1 MRALVVFFGIV
12 LFGATVNAQYDYNDE
27 YGSSSYGP
35 DRYFYDEDFDWRWD
49 IRVRISDGIDNGSLT
64 RREADRLY
72 NKLERIE
79 RKEYAYQS
87 DGFLSAFEQDEIWED
102 VVDLNRLIGI
112 ELRDWD
118 RTYYGYSARG
128 LSYRGYSPWYFGNT
142 YDFYRFDR
150 RGYGSISFGYRPRA
164 FYPHNHVYYRNRS
177 YTSNWNQRNNN
188 WNRNDNWDS
197 DRSWNKGNS
206 NRDWNNSNNRSRT
219 EDRNNNRN
227 NIESRG
233 SKSSDNRN
241 NSGNWGNGNSRSNN
255 PSNSTPRSN
264 NPSNSSPRSNGPSN
278 SSPRSN
284 SPNTTSER
292 SSRSEAPSTSS
303 RGRENN
309 RREEILTPR
318 PSTKSSDNGSS
329 RGSGSRSLPD
339 RGKTNDS
346 GRRGNNF

>member
-1 MRALVVFFGIV
+1 MRALVVFFGLI
-12 LFGATVNAQYDYNDE
+12 LFGATATAQYDYNDE
-27 YGSSSYGP
+27 YGTSYDGP
-35 DRYFYDEDFDWRWD
+35 DRYFYDENFDWRWD
-49 IRVRISDGIDNGSLT
+49 VRVRISDGIDNGSLT

-128 LSYRGYSPWYFGNT
+128 LSYRGYSPWYFGNS

-164 FYPHNHVYYRNRS
+164 FFPHNHVYYRNRS
-177 YTSNWNQRNNN
+177 YTSNWSHRNNN
-188 WNRNDNWDS
+188 WNRNDNWDR
-197 DRSWNKGNS
+197 DRSWNRS
-206 NRDWNNSNNRSRT
+206 NNWDRDRNWNNSNSRSRT
-219 EDRNNNRN
+219 ENRNNNRN

-233 SKSSDNRN
+233 SRPSDGRS
-241 NSGNWGNGNSRSNN
+241 NSGSWSNENSRS
-255 PSNSTPRSN
+255 
-264 NPSNSSPRSNGPSN
+264 SSPST
-278 SSPRSN
+278 SPRN
-284 SPNTTSER
+284 EGGRT
-292 SSRSEAPSTSS
+292 RSEAPSTSS
-303 RGRENN
+303 RSRENN
-309 RREEILTPR
+309 RREEIQTPR
-318 PSTKSSDNGSS
+318 PSTRSTDGGRSN
-329 RGSGSRSLPD
+329 RGSEGGRTSLPD

>member
-1 MRALVVFFGIV
+1 MRALVVFFGMI
-12 LFGATVNAQYDYNDE
+12 LFGANVNAQYDYNDE
-27 YGSSSYGP
+27 YGTSYDGP

-49 IRVRISDGIDNGSLT
+49 IRVRISDGRDNGSLT
-64 RREADRLY
+64 RREAERLY

-128 LSYRGYSPWYFGNT
+128 LSYRGYLPWYFGST

-150 RGYGSISFGYRPRA
+150 RGYGSISFGYHPRA
-164 FYPHNHVYYRNRS
+164 FFPHNHVYYRNRS
-177 YTSNWNQRNNN
+177 YTSNWNHRNNN
-188 WNRNDNWDS
+188 WNRNDNWDR
-197 DRSWNKGNS
+197 DRSWNRSNNS
-206 NRDWNNSNNRSRT
+206 NRDWNNNSNRSRT

-227 NIESRG
+227 NNYSRDSRSLDSRNNGSIRDSKSNESR
-233 SKSSDNRN
+233 S
-241 NSGNWGNGNSRSNN
+241 NSGTWGSGSSRSDAPRTTPQRNGNSR
-255 PSNSTPRSN
+255 T
-264 NPSNSSPRSNGPSN
+264 
-278 SSPRSN
+278 
-284 SPNTTSER
+284 
-292 SSRSEAPSTSS
+292 EAPSTSS
-303 RGRENN
+303 RGRESN

-329 RGSGSRSLPD
+329 RGSDSGRRSLPD